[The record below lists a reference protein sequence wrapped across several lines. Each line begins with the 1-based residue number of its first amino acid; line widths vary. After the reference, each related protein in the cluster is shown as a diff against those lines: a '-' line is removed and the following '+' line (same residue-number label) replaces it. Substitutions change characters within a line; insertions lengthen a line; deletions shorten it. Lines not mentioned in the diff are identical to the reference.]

1 MPQLKPGT
9 RLRSAVC
16 ETEVMVIQA
25 PAEEVELTCGGAPMI
40 PHDAE
45 PPPGAALDE
54 SAAGGT
60 ALGKRYVNAAG
71 TLEVLCTRPGR
82 GSLRCGEETLEV
94 KGAKPL
100 PASD

>member
-1 MPQLKPGT
+1 MAQLKPGM

-25 PAEEVELTCGGAPMI
+25 PDLEVELTCGGAPMI

-45 PPPGAALDE
+45 PPPGATLDE
-54 SAAGGT
+54 EAAGGT
-60 ALGKRYVNAAG
+60 ALGKRYVDRAG
-71 TLEVLCTRPGR
+71 TLELLCTRPGR
-82 GSLRCGEETLEV
+82 GSLRCGDEALQV

>member
-1 MPQLKPGT
+1 MAQLKPGM

-16 ETEVMVIQA
+16 DTEVMVIQA
-25 PAEEVELTCGGAPMI
+25 PAEEVELTCGGAAMI
-40 PHDAE
+40 PHDQD
-45 PPPGAALDE
+45 PPPGATLDE
-54 SAAGGT
+54 GAADGT

-71 TLEVLCTRPGR
+71 TLEVLCTRAGR
-82 GSLRCGEETLEV
+82 GSLRCGDEALQV